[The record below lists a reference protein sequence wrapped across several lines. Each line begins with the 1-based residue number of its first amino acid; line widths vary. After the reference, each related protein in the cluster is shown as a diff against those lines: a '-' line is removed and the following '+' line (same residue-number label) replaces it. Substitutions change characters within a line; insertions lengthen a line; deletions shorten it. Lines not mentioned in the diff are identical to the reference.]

1 MMRQKLGDPIDGMGG
16 NAAEDI
22 FEPSEW
28 INSSTLAGSDKAAQ
42 HGSRSTA
49 DIAAEK
55 QPVATTYCDPADALF
70 SPVIVDLEV
79 TLVGVAT
86 QCHPVFKCIAHGPA
100 RRTLRQNLYLDVQ
113 QILVQF
119 V

>member
-55 QPVATTYCDPADALF
+55 QPVATTYCKGEF
-70 SPVIVDLEV
+70 IVHLI
-79 TLVGVAT
+79 
-86 QCHPVFKCIAHGPA
+86 FKCLK
-100 RRTLRQNLYLDVQ
+100 T
-113 QILVQF
+113 
-119 V
+119 